1 VPPVAEPTAHFA
13 VIPLPNLTVAAKM
26 PSNVEMVF
34 GKAGTAQFSTFSC
47 SDLTW
52 AALLELG
59 SLFGWTPAGT
69 TPGESA
75 RQPHVV
81 LDGFE
86 SNYRPYDWANCKRVS
101 EDDAEALADALEL
114 AIHAI
119 RMREPDEEMMTD
131 PRARANGNNR
141 ARLVHLPTELIADFI
156 SFLRNGEFVFARD
169 LAVAH

>member
-1 VPPVAEPTAHFA
+1 M
-13 VIPLPNLTVAAKM
+13 AAKM

-75 RQPHVV
+75 R
-81 LDGFE
+81 LDRFE

-119 RMREPDEEMMTD
+119 RQREPDEEAIMD
-131 PRARANGNNR
+131 ARGNNR
-141 ARLVHLPTELIADFI
+141 ARLVRLPTELIADFI
-156 SFLRNGEFVFARD
+156 SFLRNGEFLFARD
-169 LAVAH
+169 DLALAH